1 MISVPVDVTTVV
13 TTVASSAFVGLA
25 VACGKLWYGVQANT
39 AEIVNL
45 KSDITTLKVSAA
57 AQGAELRTVS
67 DALASISTDL
77 RWIKEQ
83 LASMQHRESR

>member
-1 MISVPVDVTTVV
+1 MNIPIDATTFI
-13 TTVASSAFVGLA
+13 TTVASSAFLGLA
-25 VACGKLWYGVQANT
+25 VACGKLWIEHQSLT
-39 AEIVNL
+39 AKVTSVEAELVA
-45 KSDITTLKVSAA
+45 LKVSAA

>member
-1 MISVPVDVTTVV
+1 VNIPIDATTFI
-13 TTVASSAFVGLA
+13 TTVASSAFLGLA
-25 VACGKLWYGVQANT
+25 VACGKLWIEHQSLT
-39 AEIVNL
+39 AKVTSVEAELVA
-45 KSDITTLKVSAA
+45 LKVSAA

>member
-1 MISVPVDVTTVV
+1 MNVPIDATTFI
-13 TTVASSAFVGLA
+13 TTVASSAFLGLA
-25 VACGKLWYGVQANT
+25 VACGKLWIGHQSLT
-39 AEIVNL
+39 AKVASVEAELVA
-45 KSDITTLKVSAA
+45 LKVSAA

-83 LASMQHRESR
+83 LALMQHREPR